1 MPRTV
6 VMAESSDIFHDYRV
20 QKEAASLAAAGYD
33 VVVYGFRAT
42 MSDPGDARFPFRV
55 RTLPIVSR
63 RFRKL
68 RNLSIM
74 ASVAWINLLL
84 LFLNR
89 DFYHAHNTMFL
100 PGMHLSARL
109 HRSVF
114 VYDAH
119 EVQWEH
125 GGAQARLEEMYIHKA
140 DGLINVSPGRVRVCS
155 ERFGIPQ
162 ERFTIISNY
171 PVVDPEHEA
180 PAHPVGDPIRMIF
193 SGGFDL
199 GSNRLDLLL
208 EAMARVEGVELNL
221 MAFGYRDGREVMER
235 LIARFGLEER
245 VRFLPLVR
253 PDEVMANVARFDVA
267 VNLLTNPQ
275 NHVSIRYCSTNKMY
289 EYLAAG
295 MPVFCSDLDAFLEEM
310 VQPGAAV
317 AVDAESVDDIERG
330 LRRLVEDRD
339 QLPAMRATAL
349 RLAHERFNWSTQERN
364 LLDLYAGL
372 DRSAS

>member
-1 MPRTV
+1 MKRTV

-20 QKEAASLAAAGYD
+20 QKEAGSLADAGYD
-33 VVVYGFRAT
+33 VIVYGFRAT
-42 MSDPGDARFPFRV
+42 WSNPGDARFPFRV

-63 RFRKL
+63 RWRTL

-74 ASVAWINLLL
+74 LNVMLINLVLL
-84 LFLNR
+84 VHHR
-89 DFYHAHNTMFL
+89 AFYHAHNTMFL
-100 PGMHLSARL
+100 PGMHLAARL
-109 HRSVF
+109 HGSRF

-125 GGAQARLEEMYIHKA
+125 GGFQTRLEEMYIHKA

-162 ERFTIISNY
+162 DRFTIISNY
-171 PVVDPEHEA
+171 PVVDAERS
-180 PAHPVGDPIRMIF
+180 PAVHAVGDPIQLIF

-199 GSNRLDLLL
+199 LSNRLDLLL
-208 EAMARVEGVELNL
+208 EAMARVPGVDLNL
-221 MAFGYRDGREVMER
+221 MAFGYRDGNEVLNR
-235 LIARFGLEER
+235 LILEHGLADR

-253 PDEVMANVARFDVA
+253 PDEVMDHVARYDVA

-275 NHVSIRYCSTNKMY
+275 DHVSIRYCSTNKMY

-295 MPVFCSDLDAFLEEM
+295 MPVLCSDLDSFVEEM
-310 VQPGAAV
+310 VEPGAAV
-317 AVDAESVDDIERG
+317 AVDAESVDDLEKG
-330 LRRLVEDRD
+330 LRTLVERRD

-349 RLAHERFNWSTQERN
+349 NLARERFNWATQGAALVE
-364 LLDLYAGL
+364 LYASL
-372 DRSAS
+372 S